1 MERRDARPVKQHG
14 GPIDADTRRWALA
27 VGVALLLALGVAG
40 AIEFATHVVGPRL
53 LTHYDG
59 FPALANAPKRSVDAR
74 GHAADPVNVA
84 LVGEQSDI
92 ESAMRR
98 AGWTAA
104 QPITR
109 RSSIGIA
116 ASVLLHRPDS
126 AAPVSPLYLYGRAQD
141 LAFEREVGPS
151 ASRRH
156 HVRLWRA
163 DSLAYGGHAVWIGG
177 ATFDLRAG
185 VSHRGLHPTHH
196 IAPDVDEERDTLV
209 ADLVRARQVRAT
221 FRVTGLGL
229 RVNAHNADGDRF
241 DTDGELRVVVLS
253 RGNAPT
259 DPAPEPALPVLVRLK
274 DHLWAWFHRH

>member
-1 MERRDARPVKQHG
+1 MTPVSR
-14 GPIDADTRRWALA
+14 DTRRWAVA
-27 VGVALLLALGVAG
+27 VGVALVVAFGVAG
-40 AIEFATHVVGPRL
+40 LIDVGTHVVAPRL

-59 FPALANAPKRSVDAR
+59 FPALADAPKRTADAR
-74 GHAADPVNVA
+74 GRAADPVNVA
-84 LVGEQSDI
+84 IVGDEG
-92 ESAMRR
+92 ELREALRR

-141 LAFEREVGPS
+141 VAYEREVGRS

-156 HVRLWRA
+156 HVRLWLG
-163 DSLAYGGHAVWIGG
+163 DSLAYAGRPVWIGG

-209 ADLVRARQVRAT
+209 ADLRRVRQVRSS

-229 RVNAHNADGDRF
+229 RVDARNADGDRF
-241 DTDGELRVVVLS
+241 DTDGELRVVVLAP
-253 RGNAPT
+253 GNVPT
-259 DPAPEPALPVLVRLK
+259 DPLPEPPLPLLVRWK
-274 DHLWAWFHRH
+274 DRVWAWGHHH